1 MTLALLLTAVT
12 GAWAEEKMVTIN
24 SSTMS
29 SGAVTATG
37 FNQFEN
43 SLYVSKNT
51 ATITTS
57 EGVIT
62 KLVIKKGDIYG
73 GGFTE
78 ANVGVTPGTITYGS
92 DEITV
97 TDINAES
104 VTLSR
109 KGSDN
114 WSTSSVDVYYGEP
127 TEWELKPDAT
137 GKIWTLDKMPA
148 NDIELQVEYFNTF
161 ILTLGA
167 NANEKGTV
175 EVFNELT
182 VNDGT
187 IVNNVVPA
195 YTIWFDDMTKSQYV
209 IPAAKLSTLNGC
221 KIKSLKYYVNETTN
235 WESSK
240 DIDVFVKE
248 VDYTTMTA
256 LEDKANCTKVYTG
269 KLKVA
274 NGEAIITFDEP
285 YLYNG
290 GNLLVG
296 LENLEKGECNNFDFL
311 GVDAEGA
318 SMGGHGGSY
327 YDYNF
332 LPKVTFAFD
341 NPNIKDNGDGTYEVE
356 PGAQITVKAT
366 PAEGY
371 YLKKWSDDETNNEAI
386 RTITMESDTT
396 LTAIFDNCAV
406 LTIAANDAS
415 RGVAYIVNAQ
425 EKLVDT
431 FDTEHTNGTV
441 TKLDSFNDIVDG
453 YWVNNNDY
461 YSNIGVHC
469 NSDNLNVSRV
479 VFYGSGDN
487 SYEASVSGY
496 EVMVFLKNGNTY
508 KDWDCTELLWTGGVR
523 KLDVYATEYALPE
536 GVSETTTPGSYY
548 VVPGSKVPVEAAP
561 FVQYSFSG
569 WSNSETKAAFEL
581 TVNETTSLTASFV
594 ANPVLTIA
602 PNSAE
607 MGAVSIQT
615 FEGEGLIANVVAANV
630 EGDAEVEGI
639 YINAPSIGAE
649 QTEWTNN
656 DEHPYHF
663 VIEDQ
668 KVSSVVFYGRN
679 GRYVSKADNNM
690 YTSRTMEPQA
700 APRRKSAMVGGS
712 VYLKDGNTYRDWNCT
727 QLLWKGGVTRIEIYG
742 NGIVLP
748 DGVVAIDA
756 EAGTYTVAPGTE
768 VTVTATPAE
777 KYHLQSWSDD
787 AEVNEQNSN
796 TFTMTAENK
805 NLVAFFMPNTYQ
817 LVIGAGEFATFY
829 EDWNVKLD
837 EDTPEGVNF
846 YTIASIS
853 GENAVLSAALEGVVA
868 GQTPLLVYNGTE
880 NVLLVTIVPTTETA
894 EATPSFAEQFC
905 GTAIDKE
912 FTAADMEAADFYAL
926 SGGKIFVQ
934 VEGEGTL
941 AANQC
946 WLQFNHELTPGAR
959 SINLVFEDETTAVE
973 KLKNSRIEELNGNW
987 YDLNGRKLNGMPT
1000 KKGIY
1005 MNNGHKVVV
1014 K

>member
-1 MTLALLLTAVT
+1 MTLVALFAMTA
-12 GAWAEEKMVTIN
+12 GAWAQ
-24 SSTMS
+24 SSLNVVEFEVPAEWQNNPSVLTAADLP
-29 SGAVTATG
+29 GFKAVTLDEAKAWKGAPATG
-37 FNQFEN
+37 YAILVYAFDGEN
-43 SLYVSKNT
+43 VCVVPFYDGVASDGIKNKYLKGSIYNF
-51 ATITTS
+51 ASSYKFFITT
-57 EGVIT
+57 
-62 KLVIKKGDIYG
+62 
-73 GGFTE
+73 
-78 ANVGVTPGTITYGS
+78 
-92 DEITV
+92 
-97 TDINAES
+97 
-104 VTLSR
+104 
-109 KGSDN
+109 
-114 WSTSSVDVYYGEP
+114 EP
-127 TEWELKPDAT
+127 TEWELEPDAT

-161 ILTLGA
+161 ILTLSA

-175 EVFNELT
+175 EVINELT

-187 IVNNVVPA
+187 NTNSVVPA
-195 YTIWFDDMTKSQYV
+195 YTGWFDAMTKSQYV

-221 KIKSLKYYVNETTN
+221 KIKSLKYYVSVTN
-235 WESSK
+235 SWISEK
-240 DIDVFVKE
+240 DIDVYVKE

-269 KLKVA
+269 KLTVA
-274 NGEAIITFDEP
+274 NGEAIITFATP
-285 YLYNG
+285 YTYNG

-296 LENLEKGECNNFDFL
+296 LENLESGSYNNLNFF
-311 GVDAEGA
+311 GIEAEDA
-318 SMGGHGGSY
+318 SMGGYGGNY

-371 YLKKWSDDETNNEAI
+371 YLKNWSGDETNNEAI

-415 RGVAYIVNAQ
+415 MGVAYVVNAQ

-441 TKLDSFNDIVDG
+441 TDFYNSNDIVDG

-461 YSNIGVHC
+461 YNYIGVHRK
-469 NSDNLNVSRV
+469 SDNLNVSRV
-479 VFYGSGDN
+479 IFYGSGDN

-496 EVMVFLKNGNTY
+496 EVTIYLKNGNTY
-508 KDWDCTELLWTGGVR
+508 KDYNCTELLWTGGVR
-523 KLDVYATEYALPE
+523 KLEVYATEYALPE

-561 FVQYSFSG
+561 FVQYYFSG

-607 MGAVSIQT
+607 MGTVSIQT
-615 FEGEGLIANVVAANV
+615 VEGEGLIANVVAANV
-630 EGDAEVEGI
+630 EGYAEVEGI
-639 YINAPSIGAE
+639 ENINAPYIEAE
-649 QTEWTNN
+649 QTEWTSN
-656 DEHPYHF
+656 DVYPF
-663 VIEDQ
+663 VINDQ
-668 KVSSVVFYGRN
+668 KVSGVVFYGRN
-679 GRYVSKADNNM
+679 GRYVSKGDNDM
-690 YTSRTMEPQA
+690 SPARTMEPQA
-700 APRRKSAMVGGS
+700 APRKKSAMGGGS
-712 VYLKDGNTYRDWNCT
+712 VYLKNGNTYRDWNCT

-742 NGIVLP
+742 NGTVLP
-748 DGVVAIDA
+748 DGVVAINA
-756 EAGTYTVAPGTE
+756 EAGIYTVAPGTE

-777 KYHLQSWSDD
+777 KYHLQSWSDG
-787 AEVNEQNSN
+787 AEVNEQNTD

-805 NLVAFFMPNTYQ
+805 DLVAFFMPNTYQ

-846 YTIASIS
+846 YTIASVS
-853 GENAVLSAALEGVVA
+853 GETAVLSAALEGVVA

-880 NVLLVTIVPTTETA
+880 KTLQVTIVPTTETA
-894 EATPSFAEQFC
+894 EATPSFAEQFR
-905 GTAIDKE
+905 GTATDKE

-946 WLQFNHELTPGAR
+946 WLQFNHELTSGAR
-959 SINLVFEDETTAVE
+959 SINIVFDETTGLSVE
-973 KLKNSRIEELNGNW
+973 LRTENGEFATATW
-987 YDLNGRKLNGMPT
+987 YDLSGRKVAAPT
-1000 KKGIY
+1000 KKGLYIL
-1005 MNNGHKVVV
+1005 NGKKVVV